1 MNMETDINLGKKL
14 TQTNANIQLITLKIS
29 LRLALTLTIVF
40 AGLKSNPP
48 NQITT
53 VGAILTT
60 IMIFSVIIW
69 ILFPLLHLKDYII
82 FYEKGIEFNK
92 QKWTLEELGNINFL
106 NFRTNTSFFTR
117 KYIET
122 DVKDFNIT
130 YLKDTK
136 KYFNKAY
143 LKTN

>member
-92 QKWTLEELGNINFL
+92 QKWTLEELGK
-106 NFRTNTSFFTR
+106 R
-117 KYIET
+117 KS
-122 DVKDFNIT
+122 VV
-130 YLKDTK
+130 
-136 KYFNKAY
+136 
-143 LKTN
+143 